1 MKVIKTVLISLAVL
15 IAVVGCTI
23 IGGYIYVRS
32 VYGIDLFNTANQL
45 KILSEKVDEDKLCPN
60 AFKDEDLVELKDVV
74 NTEIDGLIKV
84 EEGKGYNGYY
94 IDFETLLGESFSKP
108 ISLSEKQVG
117 ALAQMVFYGKTGG
130 KLKLGEKETNASI
143 AQIDFSEIQE
153 DGSAN
158 FNVVCKIDLAPFK
171 ESMNGFPYDLFTKYI
186 PNNLYIS
193 STVKINKD
201 SSDGFK
207 YSLSHVGLG
216 LNNLNHK
223 DTEDLFHTLDVLLK
237 IGSAENVNMN
247 IGTVATNALIGNID
261 NVGFA
266 YSLKAVGARAFYF
279 GNIEFEGNAIDFFTV
294 V

>member
-1 MKVIKTVLISLAVL
+1 MKALKIVLISLAVL

-94 IDFETLLGESFSKP
+94 IDFEALLGESFSKP

-130 KLKLGEKETNASI
+130 KFKLGEKETNASI

-158 FNVVCKIDLAPFK
+158 FNVVCKIDLTPFK
-171 ESMNGFPYDLFTKYI
+171 ENMNGFPYDLFTKYI
-186 PNNLYIS
+186 PDNLYIS

-223 DTEDLFHTLDVLLK
+223 DTEDLFHTLDILLK

-266 YSLKAVGARAFYF
+266 YSLKAVGATAFYF